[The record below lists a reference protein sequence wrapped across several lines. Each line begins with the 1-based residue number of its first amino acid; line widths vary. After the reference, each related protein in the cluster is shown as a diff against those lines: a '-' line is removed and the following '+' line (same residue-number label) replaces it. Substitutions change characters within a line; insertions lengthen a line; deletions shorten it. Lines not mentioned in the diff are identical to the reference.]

1 MKWSQ
6 KLLLMLTAALLLTLL
21 AVPALAETLRFG
33 TVDGS
38 GSVNLRQGASTS
50 SKRLG
55 SYREDTWVR
64 ITGESGNWYKV
75 IGPDGKSGYMSKN
88 YIYESAAAKGT
99 IGIVDV
105 SSTLNLRKS
114 ASSSSKSLGAYP
126 DGTPCILLS
135 SSGDWYHVNVDG
147 TVGYFSASYIDK
159 KYMTYSS
166 DVATVVSKNGGAVN
180 LRKGPGS
187 DYGIVKSFRNGSFVM
202 VLQKGDGWWKVTMD
216 GYVGYMDSDY
226 LKDGIQK
233 TTSSNAG
240 SSSSGNT
247 GSSSSASGAYARVT
261 CNTKLHL
268 RQFANQSS
276 FSLGTYPNGT
286 KVELLQ
292 YGSSWSKVRVNG
304 QTGYMYT
311 DYLTV
316 LSGGSDTRTVDHPK
330 GTYVN
335 LRSGAGLNY
344 SVLVKVPHG
353 RTVTV
358 LTKGA
363 TWSKVSYNGL
373 TGYMM
378 TKYLD

>member
-1 MKWSQ
+1 MKWRQ
-6 KLLLMLTAALLLTLL
+6 KLFLMLTAALLLTLL
-21 AVPALAETLRFG
+21 AMPALAETLRFG

-38 GSVNLRQGASTS
+38 GSVNLRQGAGTGT
-50 SKRLG
+50 KRLG
-55 SYREDTWVR
+55 SYKEDTWVR
-64 ITGESGNWYKV
+64 ITGENGNWFKV

-105 SSTLNLRKS
+105 SNTLNLRKS
-114 ASSSSKSLGAYP
+114 ASSSSKSLGTYP

-135 SSGDWYHVNVDG
+135 STGDWYHVTVDG
-147 TVGYFSASYIDK
+147 TAGYFSAAYVDK

-180 LRKGPGS
+180 LRKGPGA
-187 DYGIVKSFRNGSFVM
+187 DYGVVKSLKNGAFVM
-202 VLQKGDGWWKVTMD
+202 ILQKGDGWWKVTAD
-216 GYVGYMDSDY
+216 GYIGYMDTDY

-233 TTSSNAG
+233 VNAG
-240 SSSSGNT
+240 STGSTGGGSSGN
-247 GSSSSASGAYARVT
+247 SSSAGSYAQVT

-268 RQFANQSS
+268 RKSANQYSA
-276 FSLGTYPNGT
+276 SLGTYPNGT
-286 KVELLQ
+286 RVELLQ
-292 YGSSWSKVRVNG
+292 YGSSWSKVRING

-316 LSGGSDTRTVDHPK
+316 LSGGSDTKMVDHPQR
-330 GTYVN
+330 TYVN
-335 LRSGAGLNY
+335 LRSGASLNH

-358 LTKGA
+358 LTHGA